1 MTRKTK
7 GARTVSRE
15 TPVTAALRRGR
26 KTATPLGAAD
36 VRAKIGL
43 SSEEIRGLE
52 ILVAALERWQA
63 RINLV
68 SDASLADVWRR
79 HVLDSAQLL
88 PLIPKHARV
97 LLDLGSGAGFPGLV
111 LAILV
116 HDRAPALRVHL
127 VESNARKCAFLGEV
141 IRASGRIAEIHN
153 LRIEAMKP
161 FAADVVT
168 ARACAPLG
176 RLLGHAEPFLGP
188 GTRCLFLKGRNV
200 ERELTDSQ
208 ESWNMRITRK
218 ISATDPDGV
227 ALILE
232 GVSRRD
238 DG

>member
-1 MTRKTK
+1 MTRTTK
-7 GARTVSRE
+7 RARSVSRE
-15 TPVTAALRRGR
+15 TPATTAERRTR
-26 KTATPLGAAD
+26 RTSAPLGAAD
-36 VRAKIGL
+36 VRVKLGL
-43 SSEEIRGLE
+43 SGEEIRGLE
-52 ILVAALERWQA
+52 VLVATLERWQA

-68 SDASLADVWRR
+68 GDASLADIWRR

-88 PLIPKHARV
+88 PLIPNRARV

-111 LAILV
+111 LAILGR
-116 HDRAPALRVHL
+116 DRAPALRVHL

-141 IRASGRIAEIHN
+141 IRASGCVAQIHN
-153 LRIEAMKP
+153 IRIEAMKP

-168 ARACAPLG
+168 ARACAPLD

-200 ERELTDSQ
+200 ERELTDSR
-208 ESWNMRITRK
+208 ESWKMRITRK
-218 ISATDPDGV
+218 TSATDSGGV
-227 ALILE
+227 TLILE

>member
-1 MTRKTK
+1 
-7 GARTVSRE
+7 
-15 TPVTAALRRGR
+15 
-26 KTATPLGAAD
+26 
-36 VRAKIGL
+36 VRVKLGL
-43 SSEEIRGLE
+43 SGEEIRGLE
-52 ILVAALERWQA
+52 VLVATLERWQA

-68 SDASLADVWRR
+68 GDASLADIWRR

-88 PLIPKHARV
+88 PLIPNRARV

-111 LAILV
+111 LAILGR
-116 HDRAPALRVHL
+116 DRAPALRVHL

-141 IRASGRIAEIHN
+141 IRASGCVAQIHN
-153 LRIEAMKP
+153 IRIEAMNP

-168 ARACAPLG
+168 ARACAPLD

-200 ERELTDSQ
+200 ERELTDSR
-208 ESWNMRITRK
+208 ESWKMRITRK
-218 ISATDPDGV
+218 TSATDSGGV
-227 ALILE
+227 TLILE

>member
-1 MTRKTK
+1 MTHKTK
-7 GARTVSRE
+7 KARPVSRE
-15 TPVTAALRRGR
+15 TPATAAARRTRG
-26 KTATPLGAAD
+26 ASAPLGAAD
-36 VRAKIGL
+36 VSAKLGL
-43 SSEEIRGLE
+43 SCEEIRRLE
-52 ILVAALERWQA
+52 VLVAALERWQA

-68 SDASLADVWRR
+68 GAASLADVWRR

-88 PLIPKHARV
+88 PLIPTGART

-111 LAILV
+111 LAILGR
-116 HDRAPALRVHL
+116 DRAPELRVHL

-141 IRASGRIAEIHN
+141 VGASGCIAEIHN
-153 LRIEAMKP
+153 RRIEAMKP

-176 RLLGHAEPFLGP
+176 RLLGHTEPFLGP

-208 ESWNMRITRK
+208 ESWNMRTTRIT
-218 ISATDPDGV
+218 SVSDPEGV
-227 ALILE
+227 VLILE
-232 GVSRRD
+232 EVSRRD